1 VVTADDRT
9 TDLTY
14 TADVGRTT
22 GMTMRPNPPWQN
34 RIVGY
39 GSEPPDQLLANPL
52 NWRDHPQPQADALS
66 GVLNDVGLVQNVI
79 VNKRTGHL
87 VDGHLRV
94 KLAMREQQPDIA
106 VTYIDVSPDEEH
118 LILASLDPIGAM
130 ATADRDT
137 LDQLLRTVSTDN
149 ESVMTLLADLAESA
163 GVVGYGDTDGLT
175 DPDEMPNPP
184 AEPITQ
190 PGDLWLLG
198 RHRLLCGDSTKAEDV
213 ARLMAGE
220 KAHCLW
226 TDPPYGVEYVGK
238 TKDAL
243 KLQNDD
249 ADGLRGLL
257 DESFANATKSC
268 VDGAAFYI
276 ARPPGALSVT
286 FGNAILDAGW
296 RLHQEL
302 QWVKDSMV
310 LGHSDYHIRHETVV
324 FGYMPGGGR
333 RGRGGDGWYGD
344 NSQTSVFEVDRPK
357 ASPDHPTGKPV
368 DLIVQQITNSSRS
381 NDLTLDLFGGSGSTL
396 IACEQTNRRCAMMEI
411 DPTYC
416 DVIVRRWE
424 NFTGQTAE
432 RASDAMAAD

>member
-1 VVTADDRT
+1 V
-9 TDLTY
+9 
-14 TADVGRTT
+14 
-22 GMTMRPNPPWQN
+22 
-34 RIVGY
+34 
-39 GSEPPDQLLANPL
+39 
-52 NWRDHPQPQADALS
+52 
-66 GVLNDVGLVQNVI
+66 
-79 VNKRTGHL
+79 
-87 VDGHLRV
+87 VDGHLRIA
-94 KLAMREQQPDIA
+94 LAMRQNQPTIP
-106 VTYIDVSPDEEH
+106 VTYVDLSAEEEA
-118 LILASLDPIGAM
+118 LILATLDPISAM
-130 ATADRDT
+130 AGADRDK
-137 LDQLLRTVSTDN
+137 LDELLRDVSTSDAA
-149 ESVMTLLADLAESA
+149 VMAMLSDLAESA
-163 GVVGYGDTDGLT
+163 GVVGFGATEGLT
-175 DPDEMPNPP
+175 DPDDVPDPP
-184 AEPITQ
+184 AEPITK

-220 KAHCLW
+220 KATCLW

-243 KLQNDD
+243 RLQNDT
-249 ADGLRGLL
+249 AAGLRGLL
-257 DESFANATKSC
+257 DSSFANAAKSC

-296 RLHQEL
+296 RIHQEL

-310 LGHSDYHIRHETVV
+310 LGHSDYHIKHETIV

-368 DLIVQQITNSSRS
+368 DLIMQHLANSSRPD
-381 NDLTLDLFGGSGSTL
+381 DLVIDLFGGSGSTL

-416 DVIVRRWE
+416 DVIVLRWE
-424 NFTGQTAE
+424 QFTGLTAS
-432 RASDAMAAD
+432 RATDAMAAD